1 MKQFTVIGTYSD
13 NGQIF
18 AWHVE
23 AENSMQAFAIADFE
37 IYEVS
42 GQSAEFVVCLNGH
55 QSEVKELTFPGSALV
70 DGETIREQ
78 PEVFGVAAKYFEVTG
93 FGHYNEEPY
102 EESRVL
108 WVKASSCKDVEEYL
122 VGLGATITQEIPP
135 ATKEDGLD
143 FDIVRPAMKDGADF
157 ASKLVYFRNNPV
169 PLWKIDQWLSAEDL
183 DNKYNPEGCGEHP
196 TFPRSH
202 WREAVANEGTVSGY
216 WQWCKHMLELKA
228 EGIDI

>member
-23 AENSMQAFAIADFE
+23 AENSMHAFAVAAFE
-37 IYEVS
+37 IMEENVPD
-42 GQSAEFVVCLNGH
+42 AEFVVCLNGH

-78 PEVFGVAAKYFEVTG
+78 PEVFGVAAKYFEVIG
-93 FGHYNEEPY
+93 AGHYDEEPD

-108 WVKASSCKDVEEYL
+108 WVKVSSLNELEQFLD
-122 VGLGATITQEIPP
+122 GTGSTISQDIPP
-135 ATKEDGLD
+135 VTKEEGLD
-143 FDIVRPAMKDGADF
+143 YDLTRTDGADF
-157 ASKLVYFRNNPV
+157 VNRLYNFKNNPV

-183 DNKYNPEGCGEHP
+183 DNKYNPEGDGEHP

-228 EGIDI
+228 EGIDS